1 MSAEDAPSR
10 LLPSLFEMQPGGIM
24 TGRVKENIE
33 NERMPQCDS
42 SQCETCFTYY
52 SVAVSQ
58 TSLGY
63 AVGIKMRKNR
73 LSIGKI
79 LVVIFVIAFSLACL
93 YPFLMVVGGSLT
105 TDSEAASYG
114 FSIIPREPTLAAYKM
129 LFANKTMILN
139 GYKVTLF
146 VTVVGTILSV
156 MINAMMGFVLSRRN
170 LRFKGVIN
178 LYVLITMLFNGGMV
192 PWYIVC
198 TRYLHL
204 KNTIWAL
211 IVPSLVSAW
220 YIFLVRNY
228 FTGIPDEMWESAKLD
243 GASEFIIFRKIY
255 LSLAKPVI
263 ATIILF
269 AALGFW
275 NDWWLGLMLVDNSN
289 LQPLQM
295 LLRTI
300 IANIQFLQTM
310 GDKSAEAQALLASVP
325 SDGVK
330 MAMVI
335 ITTGPIILLYPFL
348 QKYFIKG
355 IMVGAVKG

>member
-1 MSAEDAPSR
+1 MKKKKITLGK
-10 LLPSLFEMQPGGIM
+10 LLVTLF
-24 TGRVKENIE
+24 V
-33 NERMPQCDS
+33 
-42 SQCETCFTYY
+42 
-52 SVAVSQ
+52 
-58 TSLGY
+58 
-63 AVGIKMRKNR
+63 VG
-73 LSIGKI
+73 
-79 LVVIFVIAFSLACL
+79 FSLVCL

-105 TDSEAASYG
+105 TDTEAATYG
-114 FSIIPREPTLAAYKM
+114 FSIIPREPTLAAYKV
-129 LFANKTMILN
+129 LLSNRKMILN
-139 GYKVTLF
+139 GYKITLL
-146 VTVVGTILSV
+146 VAIMGTGLSV
-156 MINAMMGFVLSRRN
+156 LINSMMGFVLSRRN
-170 LRFKGVIN
+170 LRFKAFIN
-178 LYVLITMLFNGGMV
+178 LYVLLTMLFNGGLV

-204 KNTIWAL
+204 KNNIWAL
-211 IVPSLVSAW
+211 IIPSLVSAW

-228 FTGIPDEMWESAKLD
+228 FNSIPDEMWESAKLD
-243 GASEFIIFRKIY
+243 GAGEFKIFRKIY
-255 LSLAKPVI
+255 LPLAKPVI
-263 ATIILF
+263 ATITLF

-275 NDWWLGLMLVDNSN
+275 NDWWLGLMLIENSD

-310 GDKSAEAQALLASVP
+310 GSKSAEAQALLASVP